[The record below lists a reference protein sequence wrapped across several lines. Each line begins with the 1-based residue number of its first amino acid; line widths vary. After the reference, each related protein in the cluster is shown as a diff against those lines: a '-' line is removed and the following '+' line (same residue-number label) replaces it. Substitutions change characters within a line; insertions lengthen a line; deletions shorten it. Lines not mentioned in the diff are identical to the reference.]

1 MSHQSK
7 KMAGRPKIFN
17 EQEAIQK
24 ATEVFRNKGYDTASA
39 DELLNAMG
47 IGKGSF
53 YLAFK
58 GGKQEL
64 YVRSIRQFAEGF
76 NQKIGQALENAD
88 DQIEFIRKFFLALA
102 EAEDCDVER
111 GCYLGNALVQLS
123 EKDEDIKKITAELL
137 RGLQKIFAK
146 AIRKS
151 QQKGQLKTQEDPE
164 ILAWHLTNLWNGIHV
179 TRRMENSPKILK
191 SMIEMNL
198 RVLE

>member
-1 MSHQSK
+1 MSHQNK
-7 KMAGRPKIFN
+7 EMAGRPKIFDEN
-17 EQEAIQK
+17 QAIEK

-64 YVRSIRQFAEGF
+64 YMRSIKQFAEGF
-76 NQKIGQALENAD
+76 NHKIEQEIENAD
-88 DQIEFIRKFFLALA
+88 DQIEFIRRFFLSLA
-102 EAEDCDVER
+102 KTNDCSRER

-123 EKDEDIKKITAELL
+123 EKDDDIKQVTVNLL
-137 RGLQKIFAK
+137 KGLQKIFAK
-146 AIRKS
+146 TIKKA
-151 QQKGQLKTQEDPE
+151 QENGQIKNTENPE

-179 TRRMENSPKILK
+179 TRRMENSPEILR
-191 SMIEMNL
+191 SMIELNL
-198 RVLE
+198 KLLE

>member
-1 MSHQSK
+1 
-7 KMAGRPKIFN
+7 MAGRPKIFD
-17 EQEAIQK
+17 EQKAISK

-64 YVRSIRQFAEGF
+64 YIRSIRQFAEEF
-76 NQKIGQALENAD
+76 NNKISSALENSE
-88 DQIEFIRKFFLALA
+88 DQIQFIRDFFLMLA
-102 EAEDCDVER
+102 MASDCDIER

-123 EKDEDIKKITAELL
+123 EKDEEIKKITAALL
-137 RGLQKIFAK
+137 KNLHTIFATV
-146 AIRKS
+146 IRKA
-151 QQKGQLKTQEDPE
+151 QKNGQLKTKDDAE

-179 TRRMENSPKILK
+179 TRRMENSPEVLR

-198 RVLE
+198 RLLE

>member
-1 MSHQSK
+1 
-7 KMAGRPKIFN
+7 MAGRPKIFD

-64 YVRSIRQFAEGF
+64 YVRSIKQFAEEF
-76 NQKIGQALENAD
+76 NKKIASA
-88 DQIEFIRKFFLALA
+88 IESSDNPIHLIRELFLGLA
-102 EAEDCDVER
+102 GKRGCDIER

-123 EKDEDIKKITAELL
+123 EKDEDIKKVTAGLL
-137 RGLQKIFAK
+137 KNLQKIFAA
-146 AIRKS
+146 AISRA
-151 QQKGQLKTQEDPE
+151 QANNQLTTKDDPE
-164 ILAWHLTNLWNGIHV
+164 VLAWHLTNLWNGIHV
-179 TRRMENSPKILK
+179 TRRMENSPEILRPI
-191 SMIEMNL
+191 IEMNL
-198 RVLE
+198 RLLE

>member
-1 MSHQSK
+1 
-7 KMAGRPKIFN
+7 MAGRPKIFD
-17 EQEAIQK
+17 EQEAILK

-64 YVRSIRQFAEGF
+64 YVKSIRQFAENF
-76 NQKIGQALENAD
+76 NQKISQAIETSE
-88 DQIEFIRKFFLALA
+88 DQIAFIKQFFLMLA
-102 EAEDCDVER
+102 DAEDCDIDR

-123 EKDEDIKKITAELL
+123 EKDENIKKITAELL
-137 RGLQKIFAK
+137 KGLQRVFAK
-146 AIRKS
+146 AIKDA
-151 QQKGQLKTQEDPE
+151 QKKRRLKTQEDPE

-179 TRRMENSPKILK
+179 TRRMENSPKIIR

-198 RVLE
+198 TLLK

>member
-1 MSHQSK
+1 
-7 KMAGRPKIFN
+7 MAGRPKIFN

-39 DELLNAMG
+39 NELLNAMG

-64 YVRSIRQFAEGF
+64 YVRSIKQFAESF
-76 NQKIGQALENAD
+76 NQKITMAFERSE
-88 DQIEFIRKFFLALA
+88 DQIEFIRQFFLALA
-102 EAEDCDVER
+102 DAEDCDIDR

-137 RGLQKIFAK
+137 KGLQKIFARTIKK
-146 AIRKS
+146 AQENGK
-151 QQKGQLKTQEDPE
+151 LKNQEDPE

-179 TRRMENSPKILK
+179 TRRMENSPKILR

-198 RVLE
+198 KPLE

>member
-1 MSHQSK
+1 MFHQNK
-7 KMAGRPKIFN
+7 EMAGRPKIFD

-64 YVRSIRQFAEGF
+64 YVRSIKQFSENF
-76 NQKIGQALENAD
+76 TKKITQLLENSE
-88 DQIEFIRKFFLALA
+88 DQIEFIRQFFLILA
-102 EAEDCDVER
+102 DAEDCDIER

-137 RGLQKIFAK
+137 KGLQIIFAK
-146 AIRKS
+146 AIQKA
-151 QQKGQLKTQEDPE
+151 QQNKQLKTQEDPE

-179 TRRMENSPKILK
+179 TRRMESSPEILR

>member
-1 MSHQSK
+1 MFQQNTE
-7 KMAGRPKIFN
+7 MAGRPKIFD
-17 EQEAIQK
+17 EKEAIDK

-64 YVRSIRQFAEGF
+64 YIRSLKQFAEEF
-76 NQKIGQALENAD
+76 SKKIISAIEHSD
-88 DQIEFIRKFFLALA
+88 DQIQFIRRFFLVLA
-102 EAEDCDVER
+102 DAENCDIDR

-123 EKDEDIKKITAELL
+123 EKDEDIKKITAGLL
-137 RGLQKIFAK
+137 KNLQKIFATV
-146 AIRKS
+146 IRKA
-151 QQKGQLKTQEDPE
+151 QENGTLKNSDDPE
-164 ILAWHLTNLWNGIHV
+164 VLAWHLTNLWNGIHV
-179 TRRMENSPKILK
+179 TRRMEASHETLR

-198 RVLE
+198 RILE

>member
-1 MSHQSK
+1 
-7 KMAGRPKIFN
+7 MAGRPKIFD

-64 YVRSIRQFAEGF
+64 YVRSIKQFAEGF
-76 NQKIGQALENAD
+76 NQKIGHAIEKSDN
-88 DQIEFIRKFFLALA
+88 QIEFIRQFFLMLSDA
-102 EAEDCDVER
+102 DNCDIER

-137 RGLQKIFAK
+137 KGLQKIFAK
-146 AIRKS
+146 AIRNA
-151 QQKGQLKTQEDPE
+151 QQNGQLKTLDDAE

-179 TRRMENSPKILK
+179 TRRMENSSKILK

-198 RVLE
+198 KLLQ

>member
-1 MSHQSK
+1 MSHQNK

-17 EQEAIQK
+17 EEEAIAK

-39 DELLNAMG
+39 DELLGAMG

-64 YVRSIRQFAEGF
+64 YVRSIKQFSENF
-76 NQKIGQALENAD
+76 TRKITEFIEESENK
-88 DQIEFIRKFFLALA
+88 IEFIRHFFILLANA
-102 EAEDCDVER
+102 KDCDIER

-123 EKDEDIKKITAELL
+123 EKDKDIKKITAELL
-137 RGLQKIFAK
+137 KNLQKIFAK
-146 AIRKS
+146 VIKEE
-151 QQKGQLKTQEDPE
+151 QKNGHLKTQEDPE

-179 TRRMENSPKILK
+179 TRRMESSPEMLR
-191 SMIEMNL
+191 SLIEMNL

>member
-1 MSHQSK
+1 
-7 KMAGRPKIFN
+7 MAGRPKIFD

-64 YVRSIRQFAEGF
+64 YIRSIKQFAEEFSKKIAFALENSEDQIQLIRQFFMSLAD
-76 NQKIGQALENAD
+76 AD
-88 DQIEFIRKFFLALA
+88 DCA
-102 EAEDCDVER
+102 VEK

-123 EKDEDIKKITAELL
+123 EKDEDIKKVTAGLL
-137 RGLQKIFAK
+137 KNLQKVFAET
-146 AIRKS
+146 IRKA
-151 QQKGQLKTQEDPE
+151 QANNQLTTKDDPE
-164 ILAWHLTNLWNGIHV
+164 VLAWHLTNLWNGIHV
-179 TRRMENSPKILK
+179 TRRMENSPEILK
-191 SMIEMNL
+191 TMIEMNL
-198 RVLE
+198 RALE

>member
-1 MSHQSK
+1 
-7 KMAGRPKIFN
+7 MAGRPKIFDEN
-17 EQEAIQK
+17 QAIEK

-64 YVRSIRQFAEGF
+64 YMRSIKQFAESF
-76 NQKIGQALENAD
+76 NQKIEQEIENAD
-88 DQIEFIRKFFLALA
+88 DQIEFIRQFFLSLA
-102 EAEDCDVER
+102 KTNDCNRER

-123 EKDEDIKKITAELL
+123 EKDDDIKLVTVKLL
-137 RGLQKIFAK
+137 KGLQKIFAK
-146 AIRKS
+146 TIKKA
-151 QQKGQLKTQEDPE
+151 QENGQIKNIEDPE

-179 TRRMENSPKILK
+179 TRRMENSPGILR
-191 SMIEMNL
+191 SMIELNL
-198 RVLE
+198 KLLE

>member
-1 MSHQSK
+1 
-7 KMAGRPKIFN
+7 MAGRPKIFD

-64 YVRSIRQFAEGF
+64 YVRSIKQFAEGF
-76 NQKIGQALENAD
+76 NQKIGQAIEKSDN
-88 DQIEFIRKFFLALA
+88 QIEFIRHFFLMLSDA
-102 EAEDCDVER
+102 DDYDIER

-137 RGLQKIFAK
+137 KGLQKIFAK
-146 AIRKS
+146 AIRNA
-151 QQKGQLKTQEDPE
+151 QQNGQLKTLEDAE

-179 TRRMENSPKILK
+179 TRRMENSPKVLR

-198 RVLE
+198 RLLE

>member
-1 MSHQSK
+1 
-7 KMAGRPKIFN
+7 MAGRPKIFD

-24 ATEVFRNKGYDTASA
+24 ATEIFRNKGYDTASA

-64 YVRSIRQFAEGF
+64 YVRSIKQFSENF
-76 NQKIGQALENAD
+76 TKKITQLLENSE
-88 DQIEFIRKFFLALA
+88 DQIEFIRQFFLILA
-102 EAEDCDVER
+102 DAEDCDIER

-123 EKDEDIKKITAELL
+123 EKDEDIKQITAELL
-137 RGLQKIFAK
+137 KGLQIIFAK
-146 AIRKS
+146 AIQKA
-151 QQKGQLKTQEDPE
+151 QQSKQLKTQEDPE

-179 TRRMENSPKILK
+179 TRRMESSPKILR